1 MAEFSMGL
9 LLGFA
14 LAVTFIVPSTD
25 PALDWY
31 EGDKHIQ
38 PWSKL
43 SPEEQEQW
51 RKLAVVVLALA
62 GMVSLRFAPIR
73 FVGTSC
79 DPRVQVCR

>member
-9 LLGFA
+9 FLGFA
-14 LAVTFIVPSTD
+14 FAVTFIVPSTD
-25 PALDWY
+25 PASVEERAKAVYERRAASLDWY

-51 RKLAVVVLALA
+51 RKP
-62 GMVSLRFAPIR
+62 LRKYE
-73 FVGTSC
+73 VK
-79 DPRVQVCR
+79 